1 MAVVCALY
9 RVGPLC
15 WFESPLGALL
25 QMFYQ
30 LNPHL
35 VGGLALW
42 DRVHTL
48 QPLPGAQLW
57 PLRGSS
63 WSICFRKP
71 AVDTLPLGPRVLGR
85 QDWPCFVKGR
95 QGL

>member
-1 MAVVCALY
+1 MAVVCSLY
-9 RVGPLC
+9 RVLPLC
-15 WFESPLGALL
+15 WVESPLGALL

-42 DRVHTL
+42 DWVHTL

-57 PLRGSS
+57 PLRSSS

-71 AVDTLPLGPRVLGR
+71 AVDILPLGPLVLGR